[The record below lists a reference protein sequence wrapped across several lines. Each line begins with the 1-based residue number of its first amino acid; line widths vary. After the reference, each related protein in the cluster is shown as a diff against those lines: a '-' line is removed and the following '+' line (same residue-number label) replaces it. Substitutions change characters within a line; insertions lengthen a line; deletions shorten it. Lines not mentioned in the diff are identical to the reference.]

1 MSHCPC
7 LDISGAK
14 APASLKHPPAW
25 QDMPAE
31 CYISGAKAPASLK
44 RGSAL
49 LPLRAV
55 FNISG
60 AKAPASLKPGGE
72 SIETFRQ
79 R

>member
-1 MSHCPC
+1 
-7 LDISGAK
+7 
-14 APASLKHPPAW
+14 
-25 QDMPAE
+25 MPAE